1 MVKQR
6 TLNFGM
12 RNAECRIF
20 RNLHSKIR
28 NEKGIALVMVL
39 VMSAIA
45 LAVMAGLI
53 YMVITGT
60 QISGTQKKYE
70 TAKEAGLGGTDIT
83 YEFIALRG
91 DPATVSALL
100 TELYAINPAVTTSSS
115 CTGTNISGT
124 SFTGLA
130 AKLNT
135 RTTNTDG
142 TSNWSAICY
151 GNSMDIYPGTP
162 ATYDMRFDLGTTPS
176 LTYRV
181 YAKIV
186 NTAEG
191 NSGLDEGLGGKGVV
205 STGEITV
212 VSKPYLYT
220 LEVDAENLSNP
231 SERAKYSILYQY

>member
-1 MVKQR
+1 
-6 TLNFGM
+6 
-12 RNAECRIF
+12 
-20 RNLHSKIR
+20 
-28 NEKGIALVMVL
+28 
-39 VMSAIA
+39 
-45 LAVMAGLI
+45 
-53 YMVITGT
+53 
-60 QISGTQKKYE
+60 
-70 TAKEAGLGGTDIT
+70 
-83 YEFIALRG
+83 
-91 DPATVSALL
+91 
-100 TELYAINPAVTTSSS
+100 
-115 CTGTNISGT
+115 
-124 SFTGLA
+124 
-130 AKLNT
+130 
-135 RTTNTDG
+135 
-142 TSNWSAICY
+142 
-151 GNSMDIYPGTP
+151 MDIYPGTP